1 MTARVAAPLAILAL
15 LASACGTGARAP
27 GPEATPYAEGPS
39 AVRAQAGLKDAKGNT
54 IGFAE
59 LIEVRQG
66 VQLTLK
72 VLNLPPG
79 KHGVHIHAVGKCDPG
94 KEGQPDFASAGGHF
108 NPDSAK
114 KHGLDSPAG
123 PHGGDLPNLEVGSDG
138 KGELLA
144 VNPNVSLNEAAGNSI
159 LKNPTALVIHEKE
172 DDGKTDPT
180 GNSGGRIAC
189 GVIAKVRG

>member
-59 LIEVRQG
+59 FIEVRQG

-79 KHGVHIHAVGKCDPG
+79 KHGVHIHAVGQCDPG
-94 KEGQPDFASAGGHF
+94 KEGSPDFASAGAHF
-108 NPDSAK
+108 NPISEK
-114 KHGLDSPAG
+114 KHGLASPAG
-123 PHGGDLPNLEVGSDG
+123 PHAGDLLNLEVGADG

-144 VNPNVSLNEAAGNSI
+144 INPNISLNDAAGQSI
-159 LKNPTALVIHEKE
+159 IKVATAIVIHEKE
-172 DDGKTDPT
+172 DDGVTDPT
-180 GNSGGRIAC
+180 GNSGGRLAC